1 MQAFKMGEH
10 YNIFLD
16 EFEKRLLK

>member
-1 MQAFKMGEH
+1 MQAFKMGKH